1 MSQKEMMKRK
11 IESLI
16 SILRQKGLK
25 VSSIE
30 DKNTCFY
37 SVSEYKNKIFA
48 LFFYIPKYSNYIITK
63 LTVTIGGCEETLY
76 GANGL
81 FILEENESTLAEKI
95 IEKLEYMKKVNFNAD
110 LS

>member
-1 MSQKEMMKRK
+1 MMKK

-30 DKNTCFY
+30 DKENCFY
-37 SVSEYKNKIFA
+37 VILEYKNKIFS
-48 LFFYIPKYSNYIITK
+48 LFFYLPKHSNHIIAK
-63 LTVTIGGCEETLY
+63 ISITIGECEETLY

-81 FILEENESTLAEKI
+81 FVLEENESIMAEKI
-95 IEKLEYMKKVNFNAD
+95 IEKIEYMNKVNFKANFD
-110 LS
+110 